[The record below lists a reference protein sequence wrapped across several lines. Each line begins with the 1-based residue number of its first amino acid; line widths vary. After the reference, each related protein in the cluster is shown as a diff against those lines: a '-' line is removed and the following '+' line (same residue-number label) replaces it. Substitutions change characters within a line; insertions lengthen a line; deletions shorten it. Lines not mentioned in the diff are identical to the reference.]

1 MAGEPQS
8 HLTLEDGTPVLTS
21 DGHRIGVV
29 AHVLSDDRTAIFDGI
44 IIDTGGLAGGHCFV
58 DAPEVEDIREDA
70 VVLSLDRA
78 AAERLP
84 EPSESPAVV
93 DVELGDVGESTLSD
107 KLRRA
112 WDWVSGRY

>member
-1 MAGEPQS
+1 MGEPQS
-8 HLTLEDGTPVLTS
+8 HLTLRDGTPVVTS
-21 DGHRIGVV
+21 DGHQVGVV

-44 IIDTGGLAGGHCFV
+44 VIDTGGLAGGHRFV
-58 DAPEVEDIREDA
+58 DAPEVDEIREDA
-70 VVLSLDRA
+70 VVLTLDRT

-84 EPSESPAVV
+84 EPSESPAVIDV
-93 DVELGDVGESTLSD
+93 DAQGLGDDGLGD

>member
-1 MAGEPQS
+1 MEGAPQS

-29 AHVLSDDRTAIFDGI
+29 AHVLSDDMTAIFDGI
-44 IIDTGGLAGGHCFV
+44 IIDTGGLAGGHRFV
-58 DAPEVEDIREDA
+58 DAPDVDDIREDA
-70 VVLSLDRA
+70 VVLALDRA
-78 AAERLP
+78 AAQRLP
-84 EPSESPAVV
+84 EPTESPAVV
-93 DVELGDVGESTLSD
+93 EGDGTDFGDDTLSD